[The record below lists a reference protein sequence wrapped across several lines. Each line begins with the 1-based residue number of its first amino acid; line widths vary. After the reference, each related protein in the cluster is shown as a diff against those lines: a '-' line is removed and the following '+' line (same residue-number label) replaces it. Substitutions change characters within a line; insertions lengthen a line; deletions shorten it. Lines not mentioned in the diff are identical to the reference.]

1 MLKNKIVSKL
11 FDTINKLSV
20 SSGEIKAEEEEQEQ
34 ESKANKEGPKEEKEY
49 IVSIPNESKP
59 LKFSTEKPLL
69 ICIYTVR
76 TEGLYPFIL
85 YLLHKATNEEVNFIA
100 MPPTTTDFKCAAI
113 GSKKIKHAVQAYLRS
128 ALPDLAFTYA
138 GFCETPANN
147 IIIYKCDEQNM
158 AVLNDDY
165 VWATAYEIFNKKKI
179 MVYTLHK
186 SITNFFILNSEFLRL
201 KTPMNRIYESP
212 LVGYYSSTDTC
223 AHSEMDIYRETIIPA
238 LGKCY
243 YLFMDMPH
251 KQSSETSILRIV
263 FFAGRMA
270 LYVDNINNE
279 RIHYDSIFCREYK
292 RYIIQNYNQH
302 IVLF

>member
-20 SSGEIKAEEEEQEQ
+20 SSDDIKEEEDEAIQ
-34 ESKANKEGPKEEKEY
+34 EGPIEAIETKEY
-49 IVSIPNESKP
+49 IVSIPNESKL
-59 LKFSTEKPLL
+59 LKFATEKQLL

-85 YLLHKATNEEVNFIA
+85 YLLHKATNEEVNFISL
-100 MPPTTTDFKCAAI
+100 KCSAAT
-113 GSKKIKHAVQAYLRS
+113 GSKKIKYAVQAYLRS
-128 ALPDLAFTYA
+128 ALPGLAFTYA

-147 IIIYKCDEQNM
+147 IIIYSVEQNATM
-158 AVLNDDY
+158 VLTLNTDY
-165 VWATAYEIFNKKKI
+165 IWATAYEVFNKKK
-179 MVYTLHK
+179 VREYTLHK
-186 SITNFFILNSEFLRL
+186 SITSFFCLNSDFLRL
-201 KTPMNRIYESP
+201 KTQEKRIYESP
-212 LVGYYSSTDTC
+212 LVGYYISNDTC

-251 KQSSETSILRIV
+251 PHSPKLAEKANILRIA
-263 FFAGRMA
+263 FFAGRMS
-270 LYVDNINNE
+270 LYTDTISAT
-279 RIHYDSIFCREYK
+279 HYDSIFCRDYK

-302 IVLF
+302 VVLF